1 MTAISGF
8 CNDYY
13 NLLELTKMHKYP
25 MLTSAACTQNHT
37 CWNLR
42 RVHRLVQ
49 ADVLNSG
56 ANRRFEFRVQIVTCR
71 RPQQRLKLD
80 SRQLAPRGS
89 VCRFVEEGQMKTQY
103 PIVIGGNNFGCGS
116 SREHAPVAMG
126 AAGAR
131 CVIAQSYARIFFR
144 NCVAT

>member
-1 MTAISGF
+1 M
-8 CNDYY
+8 
-13 NLLELTKMHKYP
+13 
-25 MLTSAACTQNHT
+25 
-37 CWNLR
+37 
-42 RVHRLVQ
+42 
-49 ADVLNSG
+49 
-56 ANRRFEFRVQIVTCR
+56 
-71 RPQQRLKLD
+71 QRD
-80 SRQLAPRGS
+80 RYM
-89 VCRFVEEGQMKTQY
+89 CRFVEEGKMKTEY